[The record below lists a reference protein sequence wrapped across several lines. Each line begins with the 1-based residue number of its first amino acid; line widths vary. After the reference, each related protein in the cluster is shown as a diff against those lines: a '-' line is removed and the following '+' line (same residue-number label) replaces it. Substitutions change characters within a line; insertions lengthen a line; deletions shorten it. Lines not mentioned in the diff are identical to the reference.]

1 MQIKTSCYVQGA
13 LLTDVGVL
21 LPLVFHVFGQDAG
34 RLFLP
39 MHLPT
44 LMAGLMLGPLLGC
57 IVGILTPIL
66 SYLFMGMPPIPVL
79 FFMIA
84 ELAVYGMSSGFFLKK
99 LGLNIYICLI
109 LSMILGRIA
118 SGITVLFAV
127 LAFSFGAA
135 PLPYV
140 TGAVVAGIPG
150 IIAQI
155 VILPPLYA
163 ALKKGGYRDG
173 TAANGH

>member
-1 MQIKTSCYVQGA
+1 MTA
-13 LLTDVGVL
+13 LGVL

-44 LMAGLMLGPLLGC
+44 LMSGLMLGPFLGC

-66 SYLFMGMPPIPVL
+66 SYLLMGMPPIPML

-84 ELAVYGMSSGFFLKK
+84 ELAVYGMACGFFLKK
-99 LGLNIYICLI
+99 LKFNIYLSLI
-109 LSMILGRIA
+109 FSMVLGRIA
-118 SGITVLFAV
+118 LGIAVLFAV
-127 LAFSFGAA
+127 MAFSFGAQ
-135 PLPYV
+135 PVPYV
-140 TGAVVAGIPG
+140 IGAVVTGIPG

-163 ALKKGGYRDG
+163 VLRKGGFTDEPD
-173 TAANGH
+173 ANGH